1 MVCGVECEAGQQ
13 GQQGDES
20 APRSQGEAP
29 ADIASTAKARSA
41 ANIFWQSTAEF

>member
-1 MVCGVECEAGQQ
+1 MPCGVDGEAGQQ

-20 APRSQGEAP
+20 FPRSQAEAP
-29 ADIASTAKARSA
+29 ADIASKAKTRSA